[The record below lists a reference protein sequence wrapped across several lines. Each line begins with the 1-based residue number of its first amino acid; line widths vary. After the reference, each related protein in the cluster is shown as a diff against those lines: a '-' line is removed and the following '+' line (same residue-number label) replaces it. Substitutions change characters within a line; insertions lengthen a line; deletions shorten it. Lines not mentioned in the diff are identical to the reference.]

1 MYQLYIANKNYSSWS
16 LRPWI
21 LLSQLG
27 IPFEE
32 CIVPFDTGSNWE
44 KFRRF
49 SPSGKVPC
57 LVDDQTIVWDSL
69 AIAEYLAE
77 SYPEVW
83 PDSREARAWARCASA
98 EMHSGFSV
106 LRNSCPMSVG
116 VRIRP
121 HQLSESLITE
131 LARLSELWE
140 QGLNQF
146 GGPFLAG
153 KKFTAVDA
161 FFAPVAFRI
170 QSYDLPVSPA
180 AKAYAER
187 LLNLQSMME
196 WEEEALKEVWR
207 EEGHEQEAL
216 AIGILLNDLRA
227 E

>member
-32 CIVPFDTGSNWE
+32 RIVPFDTGSNWE

-69 AIAEYLAE
+69 AIAEYIAE

-98 EMHSGFSV
+98 EMHSGFGV

-116 VRIRP
+116 IRIRP
-121 HQLSESLITE
+121 HQLSEQLITE

-146 GGPFLAG
+146 SGPFLAG

-170 QSYDLPVSPA
+170 QSYDLPVSPT

-227 E
+227 R

>member
-216 AIGILLNDLRA
+216 AIGVLLNDLRA